1 MDFVVGVMKFCLAV
15 FLIILAYFAIK
26 AAVSILAIILAVV
39 VTIGVAYLIYS
50 EVKKSK
56 HESQE

>member
-26 AAVSILAIILAVV
+26 ASVSILAIILAVV

>member
-1 MDFVVGVMKFCLAV
+1 MDFVLGVMKFCLVV
-15 FLIILAYFAIK
+15 FLIILAYFVIK
-26 AAVSILAIILAVV
+26 AAVTILSVIVAVA
-39 VTIGVAYLIYS
+39 VTIGIAYLIYS

>member
-15 FLIILAYFAIK
+15 LLIILAYFVIK
-26 AAVSILAIILAVV
+26 SAVLILAIMLTVV
-39 VTIGVAYLIYS
+39 VPIGIAYLIYS
-50 EVKKSK
+50 EAKKSK

>member
-15 FLIILAYFAIK
+15 FLIILAYYVIK
-26 AAVSILAIILAVV
+26 AAASIVAIILAVV
-39 VTIGVAYLIYS
+39 VTIWVAYLIYS
-50 EVKKSK
+50 EVKKPN

>member
-1 MDFVVGVMKFCLAV
+1 MDFVLGVMKFCLIV
-15 FLIILAYFAIK
+15 FLTVLAYFVIK
-26 AAVSILAIILAVV
+26 AAVAILAIILAVA
-39 VTIGVAYLIYS
+39 VTIGIAYLIYS

>member
-1 MDFVVGVMKFCLAV
+1 MDFVLDVMKLCLAV
-15 FLIILAYFAIK
+15 FLIILAYFVIK
-26 AAVSILAIILAVV
+26 AAVSILATILAVA
-39 VTIGVAYLIYS
+39 VTIGIAYLIYS

>member
-1 MDFVVGVMKFCLAV
+1 MDFVLGVMKFCLVV
-15 FLIILAYFAIK
+15 FLTILAYFVIK
-26 AAVSILAIILAVV
+26 AAVAILAIILAVAV
-39 VTIGVAYLIYS
+39 AIGIAYLIYS

>member
-1 MDFVVGVMKFCLAV
+1 MDFVVGVMKFCLVV
-15 FLIILAYFAIK
+15 FLTILACFVIK
-26 AAVSILAIILAVV
+26 TAVSILAIILAVA
-39 VTIGVAYLIYS
+39 VTIGIAYLIYS

>member
-1 MDFVVGVMKFCLAV
+1 MDFVLGVMKFCLVV
-15 FLIILAYFAIK
+15 FLIVLAYFVIK
-26 AAVSILAIILAVV
+26 AAVLILAIILSVA

>member
-15 FLIILAYFAIK
+15 FLTILAYFVIK
-26 AAVSILAIILAVV
+26 ASVSILAIILAVA
-39 VTIGVAYLIYS
+39 VTVGVAYLIYS

>member
-1 MDFVVGVMKFCLAV
+1 MDFAVGVMKFCLAV
-15 FLIILAYFAIK
+15 FLSILAYFVIK
-26 AAVSILAIILAVV
+26 AAVTIVAIILAVA
-39 VTIGVAYLIYS
+39 VTIGIAYLIYS

>member
-15 FLIILAYFAIK
+15 FLIILAYFVIK
-26 AAVSILAIILAVV
+26 AAVLIVAIILAVV
-39 VTIGVAYLIYS
+39 VSIGVAYLIYS

>member
-15 FLIILAYFAIK
+15 FLTILAYFVFK
-26 AAVSILAIILAVV
+26 AAVTILAVIV
-39 VTIGVAYLIYS
+39 AVAVTIGIAYLIYS

>member
-15 FLIILAYFAIK
+15 FLFVLAYSVIK
-26 AAVSILAIILAVV
+26 AAVLIVAIILAVV
-39 VTIGVAYLIYS
+39 VTIGIAYLIYS

>member
-1 MDFVVGVMKFCLAV
+1 MDIVVGVMKFCLAV
-15 FLIILAYFAIK
+15 FLIILAYFVIK
-26 AAVSILAIILAVV
+26 AAVLIVAIILAVV
-39 VTIGVAYLIYS
+39 VSIGVAYLIYS

>member
-1 MDFVVGVMKFCLAV
+1 MDFVVGVMKFCLVV
-15 FLIILAYFAIK
+15 FLIVLAYFVIK
-26 AAVSILAIILAVV
+26 AAVSILAIILAVA
-39 VTIGVAYLIYS
+39 VTIGITYLIYS

>member
-15 FLIILAYFAIK
+15 FLIILAYFVIK
-26 AAVSILAIILAVV
+26 AAVLIVAIILTVAVTV
-39 VTIGVAYLIYS
+39 GIAYLIYS

-56 HESQE
+56 HESQK

>member
-1 MDFVVGVMKFCLAV
+1 MDFVVGVIKFCLAV
-15 FLIILAYFAIK
+15 FLIILAYFVIK
-26 AAVSILAIILAVV
+26 AAVLIVAIILAVV

-50 EVKKSK
+50 EVKKPN

>member
-1 MDFVVGVMKFCLAV
+1 MDFVIGVMRFCLAV
-15 FLIILAYFAIK
+15 FLIILAYFVIK
-26 AAVSILAIILAVV
+26 AAVSILAIICAVA
-39 VTIGVAYLIYS
+39 VTIAIAYLIYS